1 MNFFANAANSFR
13 SAATSATSSIK
24 NMAQQNPYGGPPV
37 PTTAQYSAT
46 TALACPP
53 DRNYPID
60 FPQEAIQ
67 TCEEPY
73 QLQKMLQQGNPR
85 IDQMVQAQNMVISF
99 PWQFVNLL
107 TNLGDIIKQRYYDPN
122 DEQNIRRQI
131 NLFKPDQL
139 NLILFICSFQNPV
152 EVKYFVSRYL
162 TNVTDAY
169 KNQVTNCLLPFGSS
183 DYTSGKNKQL
193 LVKLLNEKL
202 SNPTGQRAY
211 NPANDPLYAD
221 DKYGQNMQGQ
231 YLDKETGEL
240 AYGTGRT
247 PDHLMEMGRGGRKKR
262 RTMRRAKKRKSK
274 TARRRKSYRAGKRKA
289 KAKMSV
295 KNTHAQVV
303 AQNFNAAAV
312 GFA

>member
-46 TALACPP
+46 TALPCPP
-53 DRNYPID
+53 DRNYSVD
-60 FPQEAIQ
+60 FPQDAIQ
-67 TCEEPY
+67 KCEEPY

-99 PWQFVNLL
+99 PWQFINLL
-107 TNLGDIIKQRYYDPN
+107 TNLGNIIKKRYYDAA
-122 DEQNIRRQI
+122 DEGNMRRQI
-131 NLFKPDQL
+131 NFFKPDQL
-139 NLILFICSFQNPV
+139 NLLLFICSLQNPV
-152 EVKYFVSRYL
+152 EVEYFVTKY
-162 TNVTDAY
+162 VTDAD
-169 KNQVTNCLLPFGSS
+169 KNQVIGALLPFGAS

-211 NPANDPLYAD
+211 NPANDPLYFD
-221 DKYGQNMQGQ
+221 NRYGQNMQGQ
-231 YLDKETGEL
+231 YLDKETGAL

-247 PDHLMEMGRGGRKKR
+247 PDNLMGMGMGGRKKR
-262 RTMRRAKKRKSK
+262 RTRRAAKRRKSK

-289 KAKMSV
+289 KASV
-295 KNTHAQVV
+295 KNANAQVV
-303 AQNFNAAAV
+303 TQNFNAAAV